1 MITVR
6 ARVRNG
12 RLVVDEPTDLPD
24 GTELELVA
32 DELAGWLR
40 AAAPADDPLTVEEIG
55 QLNAIR
61 ARGAYTSH
69 EDLRAKL
76 DARKR

>member
-12 RLVVDEPTDLPD
+12 RLVVDEATDLPD

-32 DELAGWLR
+32 DEVAGWLR
-40 AAAPADDPLTVEEIG
+40 AAPLSEAPLTAEEVG
-55 QLNAIR
+55 LLKAIR
-61 ARGAYTSH
+61 DRASYTSH
-69 EDLRAKL
+69 EALRERL
-76 DARKR
+76 GARKR